1 MLHGVK
7 WGDLSEETKQDLLS
21 NANVWDNVKEGDCLV
36 DLTEELTVE
45 GKIIDGEIM
54 IKDNA
59 IIYNPQ
65 LGKPCISEP
74 LKVDIDNV
82 LTAQEAATKW
92 GITEGAIRKAIASKR
107 LIIGIDYRK
116 AGRIT
121 LISRKAMERLYGE
134 GNDGIEN

>member
-1 MLHGVK
+1 MLHGIK
-7 WGDLSEETKQDLLS
+7 WGYLSQETKTSLLERV
-21 NANVWDNVKEGDCLV
+21 NVWDDVKEGDCLV

-65 LGKPCISEP
+65 IGKPCISQP

-82 LTAQEAATKW
+82 LTAQEASALW
-92 GITEGAIRKAIASKR
+92 NITEGAIRKAIHVTGNIN
-107 LIIGIDYRK
+107 IIFK
-116 AGRIT
+116 
-121 LISRKAMERLYGE
+121 
-134 GNDGIEN
+134 N

>member
-7 WGDLSEETKQDLLS
+7 WGDLSQETKTSLLERV
-21 NANVWDNVKEGDCLV
+21 NVWDDVKEGDCLV

-45 GKIIDGEIM
+45 GKIIGGEII

-59 IIYNPQ
+59 IIYDPKE
-65 LGKPCISEP
+65 GKPVISNP
-74 LKVDIDNV
+74 LKITLNDVFTV
-82 LTAQEAATKW
+82 QEASELWKV
-92 GITEGAIRKAIASKR
+92 TEGAIRKAIASKK

-121 LISRKAMERLYGE
+121 LISKEAMERLYGE
-134 GNDGIEN
+134 LEYV

>member
-7 WGDLSEETKQDLLS
+7 WGDLSKETKTSLLERV
-21 NANVWDNVKEGDCLV
+21 NVWDDVKEGDCLV

-45 GKIIDGEIM
+45 GKIIDGEIV

-65 LGKPCISEP
+65 IGKPDISHS

-121 LISRKAMERLYGE
+121 LVSKEAMKRLYGE
-134 GNDGIEN
+134 LEYV

>member
-7 WGDLSEETKQDLLS
+7 WGDLSEETKEDLLF
-21 NANVWDNVKEGDCLV
+21 NANIWDDVKYGECLV
-36 DLTEELTVE
+36 DLTENYTVE
-45 GKIIDGEIM
+45 GFKTEDDII

-65 LGKPCISEP
+65 IGKPSISHP

-82 LTAQEAATKW
+82 LTAQEASALW
-92 GITEGAIRKAIASKR
+92 NITEGAIRKAISSKR

-121 LISRKAMERLYGE
+121 LISRKAMEGLYGE
-134 GNDGIEN
+134 L

>member
-1 MLHGVK
+1 MLHGIK
-7 WGDLSEETKQDLLS
+7 WGDLSQETKTSLLERV
-21 NANVWDNVKEGDCLV
+21 NVWDDVKEGDCLV

-65 LGKPCISEP
+65 IGKPCISQP

-82 LTAQEAATKW
+82 LTAQEASALW
-92 GITEGAIRKAIASKR
+92 NITEGAIRKAISSKR

-121 LISRKAMERLYGE
+121 IISKEAMERLYGE
-134 GNDGIEN
+134 LEYV

>member
-21 NANVWDNVKEGDCLV
+21 NANIWDDVKESECLV
-36 DLTEELTVE
+36 DLTENYTVE
-45 GKIIDGEIM
+45 GFKTEEGII

-59 IIYNPQ
+59 IIYDPKE
-65 LGKPCISEP
+65 GKPVISNP
-74 LKVDIDNV
+74 LKITLNDVFTV
-82 LTAQEAATKW
+82 QEASELWKV
-92 GITEGAIRKAIASKR
+92 TEGAIRKAIASKK

-121 LISRKAMERLYGE
+121 LISKEAMERLYGE
-134 GNDGIEN
+134 LEYV

>member
-7 WGDLSEETKQDLLS
+7 WGDLSKETKTSLLERV
-21 NANVWDNVKEGDCLV
+21 NVWDDVKEGDCLV

-45 GKIIDGEIM
+45 GKIIDGEIV

-65 LGKPCISEP
+65 IGKPDMSHS

-92 GITEGAIRKAIASKR
+92 GITEAAIRKAMSSKR

-121 LISRKAMERLYGE
+121 LISKKAMERLYGKL
-134 GNDGIEN
+134 

>member
-7 WGDLSEETKQDLLS
+7 WGDLSQETKTSLLERV
-21 NANVWDNVKEGDCLV
+21 NVWDDVKEGDCLV

-45 GKIIDGEIM
+45 GKIIDGEII

-59 IIYNPQ
+59 IIYDPKE
-65 LGKPCISEP
+65 GKPVISNP
-74 LKVDIDNV
+74 LKITLNDVFTV
-82 LTAQEAATKW
+82 QEASELWKV
-92 GITEGAIRKAIASKR
+92 TEGAIRKAIASKK

-121 LISRKAMERLYGE
+121 LISKEAMERLYGE
-134 GNDGIEN
+134 LEYV

>member
-1 MLHGVK
+1 MLHGIK
-7 WGDLSEETKQDLLS
+7 WGDLSQETKTSLLERV
-21 NANVWDNVKEGDCLV
+21 NVWDDVKEGDCLV

-65 LGKPCISEP
+65 IGKPCISQP

-82 LTAQEAATKW
+82 LTAQEASALW
-92 GITEGAIRKAIASKR
+92 NITEGAIRKAISSKR

-116 AGRIT
+116 SGRIT
-121 LISRKAMERLYGE
+121 LISKKAMERLYGE
-134 GNDGIEN
+134 L

>member
-7 WGDLSEETKQDLLS
+7 WGDLSKETKTSLLERV
-21 NANVWDNVKEGDCLV
+21 NVWDDVKEGDCLV

-45 GKIIDGEIM
+45 GKIIDGEIV

-65 LGKPCISEP
+65 IGKPDISHS

-92 GITEGAIRKAIASKR
+92 GITEAAIRKAMSSKR

-121 LISRKAMERLYGE
+121 LISKKAMERLYGKL
-134 GNDGIEN
+134 

>member
-1 MLHGVK
+1 MLHGDK
-7 WGDLSEETKQDLLS
+7 WGDLSKETKTSLLERG
-21 NANVWDNVKEGDCLV
+21 NVWDDVKEGDCLV

-45 GKIIDGEIM
+45 GKIIDGEIV

-65 LGKPCISEP
+65 IGKPDISHS

-92 GITEGAIRKAIASKR
+92 GITEAAIRKAMSSKR

-121 LISRKAMERLYGE
+121 LISKKAMERLYGKL
-134 GNDGIEN
+134 

>member
-7 WGDLSEETKQDLLS
+7 WGDLSKETKTSLLERV
-21 NANVWDNVKEGDCLV
+21 NVWDDVKEGDCLV

-45 GKIIDGEIM
+45 GKIIDGEIV

-65 LGKPCISEP
+65 IGKPDISHS

-121 LISRKAMERLYGE
+121 LISKEAMERLYGE
-134 GNDGIEN
+134 LEYV

>member
-1 MLHGVK
+1 MNKLHGIK
-7 WGDLSEETKQDLLS
+7 WGDLSQETKTSLLERV
-21 NANVWDNVKEGDCLV
+21 NVWDDVKEGDCLV

-65 LGKPCISEP
+65 IGKPCISQP

-82 LTAQEAATKW
+82 LTAQEASALW
-92 GITEGAIRKAIASKR
+92 NITEGAIRKAISSKR

-121 LISRKAMERLYGE
+121 IISKEAMERLYGE
-134 GNDGIEN
+134 LEYV

>member
-1 MLHGVK
+1 MLHGIK
-7 WGDLSEETKQDLLS
+7 WGDLSEETKTSLLERV
-21 NANVWDNVKEGDCLV
+21 NVWDNVKEGDCLV

-65 LGKPCISEP
+65 LGKPCISQP

-82 LTAQEAATKW
+82 LTAQEAAIKW
-92 GITEGAIRKAIASKR
+92 GITEAAIRKAISSKR
-107 LIIGIDYRK
+107 LIVGIDYRK
-116 AGRIT
+116 SGRIT

>member
-1 MLHGVK
+1 MLHGIK
-7 WGDLSEETKQDLLS
+7 WGDLSQETKTSLLERV
-21 NANVWDNVKEGDCLV
+21 NVWDDVKEGDCLV

-65 LGKPCISEP
+65 IGNPCISQP

-82 LTAQEAATKW
+82 LTAQEASALW
-92 GITEGAIRKAIASKR
+92 NITEGAIRKAISSKR

-121 LISRKAMERLYGE
+121 IISKEAMERLYGE
-134 GNDGIEN
+134 LEYV